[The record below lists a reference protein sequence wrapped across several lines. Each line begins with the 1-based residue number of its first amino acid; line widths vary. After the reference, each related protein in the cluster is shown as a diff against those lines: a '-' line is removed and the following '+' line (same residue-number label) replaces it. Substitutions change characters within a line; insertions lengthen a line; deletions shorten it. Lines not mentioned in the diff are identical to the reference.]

1 MMGVLDGMTS
11 LDHDSY
17 VEKRLQ
23 DGRRAEAQRD
33 AVVAQA
39 ARRHM
44 AIVEAVRRLQKVEQS
59 NRGCTLTRAAL
70 SKTLA
75 EIASDLQTANQVR
88 ATDEGGLPDEIQARR

>member
-23 DGRRAEAQRD
+23 DGRRAEARRD

-39 ARRHM
+39 MRRHQ
-44 AIVEAVRRLQKVEQS
+44 AIEEAIRRVRRVEEL
-59 NRGCTLTRAAL
+59 NRSCTLTRANL
-70 SKTLA
+70 SECL
-75 EIASDLQTANQVR
+75 EGIARDLQTANQVR
-88 ATDEGGLPDEIQARR
+88 ATDTEAAG